1 MDRKTEPPRGN
12 RAFKESGGQA
22 IHKSHPL
29 IFLAQREENT
39 SASITML
46 GGENGAEADGTREG
60 VCVTQLSFFRLLVQW
75 MRSTD
80 LPKKTYSSV
89 DSLLFA
95 LVEVFPL
102 WGLRHLN

>member
-60 VCVTQLSFFRLLVQW
+60 VCVCVFSRLVV
-75 MRSTD
+75 M
-80 LPKKTYSSV
+80 
-89 DSLLFA
+89 
-95 LVEVFPL
+95 
-102 WGLRHLN
+102 